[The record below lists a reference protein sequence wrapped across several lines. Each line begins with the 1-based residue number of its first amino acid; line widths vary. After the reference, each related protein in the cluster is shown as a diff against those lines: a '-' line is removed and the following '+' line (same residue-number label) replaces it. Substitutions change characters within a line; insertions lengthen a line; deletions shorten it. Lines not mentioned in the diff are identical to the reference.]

1 MGLNC
6 AEFVRAKAP
15 NNGEDFMLFR
25 TEGEQEWAISQPMH
39 AWISGQLL
47 RDWDEALP
55 ESLLLAAEQHDHA
68 WTDWELNPTFDGQS
82 GRPLLFRNVGAALH
96 APMWAAGVE
105 RALHN
110 WGSHVALLLSRH
122 GGTIY
127 KRFTTR
133 HQLSEADAAA
143 ARAYLETQAPREAA
157 WARALG
163 LADAELARQSSL
175 IAVVD
180 TLSLVLCG
188 ELAAPLEIEALDA
201 GGKAHVLRMTPIE
214 GSPYEFALSPWP
226 FRSARLNLEGEARP
240 MPKGGRFAD
249 EAAMRDWL
257 ENAPRVR
264 FGASLK
270 QG

>member
-1 MGLNC
+1 
-6 AEFVRAKAP
+6 
-15 NNGEDFMLFR
+15 MLFR
-25 TEGEQEWAISQPMH
+25 TEGEQELAISQPMH

-68 WTDWELNPTFDGQS
+68 WTDWELNPTFDAES

-96 APMWAAGVE
+96 APMWAAGVD

-133 HQLSEADAAA
+133 HQLSDADAAA
-143 ARAYLETQAPREAA
+143 ARKYLETQAPKEAS

-163 LADAELARQSSL
+163 LTDGELARQSSL

-188 ELAAPLEIEALDA
+188 ELTAPLEIEAIDA
-201 GGKAHVLRMTPIE
+201 EGKTRVLRLTPVE

-226 FRSARLNLEGEARP
+226 FRRARMTLGGEARP
-240 MPKGGRFAD
+240 MPKGGRFVD
-249 EAAMRDWL
+249 EQAMRDWL
-257 ENAPRVR
+257 ETAPCVH
-264 FGASLK
+264 FGASLTP
-270 QG
+270 G